1 VEGEG
6 IEGLDGGL
14 YRGGVV
20 GRWVGRYSSYALLGW
35 FTPCGMRVP
44 SRRHVDSDSGA
55 LSGRAVSVYES

>member
-1 VEGEG
+1 MEGEG

-44 SRRHVDSDSGA
+44 
-55 LSGRAVSVYES
+55 